1 MPKKEEH
8 SGSFS
13 IDEKDLQDENDSQ
26 QDDITAKAKFTLL
39 EGGLEGW
46 LEVLQVEY
54 ALQTLG
60 TKCTPLGAR
69 S

>member
-39 EGGLEGW
+39 EGGLEG
-46 LEVLQVEY
+46 
-54 ALQTLG
+54 
-60 TKCTPLGAR
+60 
-69 S
+69 